1 MKDFNTL
8 QEKVTALLRNDILT
22 QEIKPGERLVQDELA
37 SKYGVSRMPIR
48 EALRSLE
55 REGLV
60 LIHPYK
66 GAEVVGTTK
75 DDVEELYYIRS
86 ILEGIIVV
94 KSMNFLTT
102 EDKQQLQRLIIEM
115 DIDIINNQVDEF
127 VEHNKEFHLVLQ
139 KGCNWTKIKMLT
151 KEYIEGYPAHVPR
164 LHPDMMSISNQ
175 EHKQILK
182 ALEEMNPLKLQRLVE
197 NHIMRVGNMLTELI
211 K

>member
-75 DDVEELYYIRS
+75 DDIEELYYIRS
-86 ILEGIIVV
+86 ILEGITVV
-94 KSMNFLTT
+94 KSMNFLTK

-127 VEHNKEFHLVLQ
+127 VVHNKEFHIVLQ
-139 KGCNWTKIKMLT
+139 KGCSWTKIKMLT
-151 KEYIEGYPAHVPR
+151 KEYIEGYPSHVPR
-164 LHPDMMSISNQ
+164 LYPDMMSISNQ